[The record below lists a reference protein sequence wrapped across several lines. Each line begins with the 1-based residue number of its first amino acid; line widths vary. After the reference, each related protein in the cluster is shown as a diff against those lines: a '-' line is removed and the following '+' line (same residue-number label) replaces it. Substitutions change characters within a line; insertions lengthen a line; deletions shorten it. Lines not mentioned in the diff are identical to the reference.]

1 VSATRPIREKVVA
14 YITHGRRLLV
24 FRHVDFLEAGIQVPA
39 GTVEPGEDPA
49 DAVRREALEETGLPD
64 LALVRFL
71 GEQTH
76 DLSGAGGP
84 EWQRRR
90 FYHLR
95 CDGEP
100 PEAWRHVER
109 DPSDGSAPLTF
120 ELFWARVP
128 DGVPSLAAEQNA
140 FLDSLLSSLQHDR

>member
-1 VSATRPIREKVVA
+1 MSATRPIREKVVA